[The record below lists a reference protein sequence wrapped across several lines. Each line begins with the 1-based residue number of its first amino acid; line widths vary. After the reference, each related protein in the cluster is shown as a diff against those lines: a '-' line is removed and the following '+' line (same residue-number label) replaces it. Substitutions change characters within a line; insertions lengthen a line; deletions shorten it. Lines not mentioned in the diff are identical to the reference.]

1 MSRDLNL
8 QELDI
13 QADLERLLDDWDGG
27 RDGSE
32 TLDREV
38 LEVLGLMPYALAPEE
53 PRAGLKGEILARI
66 SIAEAGQSPGS
77 SAQRNSLSL
86 PSAEAPAPANFA
98 SHRARRAAAAR
109 PPANVW
115 WRRAMA
121 AMLGA
126 SLLGL
131 GYFGGRVGELT
142 RRVDRLNG
150 DLAAARAQPL
160 LPQDMHDQFNIIR
173 TIAPQAYPMRPVDGR
188 AAQINGM
195 VYVCPKHEAWSVN
208 LNGLEDPPPGF
219 EYRLWFLTDQGA
231 KAGEILHR
239 GEQGQFELA
248 APHMPLGT
256 HSFAVSRERI
266 GDVEPG
272 EPDQWVLRAE
282 SPIRL

>member
-1 MSRDLNL
+1 MSRDLDL

-13 QADLERLLDDWDGG
+13 QADLERLLDAWDGG
-27 RDGSE
+27 RDGSD

-38 LEVLGLMPYALAPEE
+38 LEVLGLMPYALPPEE

-66 SIAEAGQSPGS
+66 GTAGIGQSPGLPAQ
-77 SAQRNSLSL
+77 SAPPSL
-86 PSAEAPAPANFA
+86 PFEEVPAAADFA
-98 SHRARRAAAAR
+98 SHRARREVVAR
-109 PPANVW
+109 SPANHQGRW
-115 WRRAMA
+115 AMA
-121 AMLGA
+121 AVLGA
-126 SLLGL
+126 CLLGL

-142 RRVDRLNG
+142 RLADRLNG
-150 DLAAARAQPL
+150 DLAAARTQPL
-160 LPQDMHDQFNIIR
+160 LPENMHDQFSIIR
-173 TIAPQAYPMRPVDGR
+173 TIAPQAYPMRPADNK

-195 VYVCPKHEAWSVN
+195 VYVCPKHEAWSIN

-231 KAGEILHR
+231 KAGDILHR

-256 HSFAVSRERI
+256 HSFGVSRERI
-266 GDVEPG
+266 GEVEPG
-272 EPDQWVLRAE
+272 HPGQWVLRAE